1 MFILEVLRTMEMIE
15 KTGKCGLDKRR
26 LVLEILEEL
35 ICKRYGH
42 EVWRTKYRKF
52 AEEMIDFIIEISKG
66 EVTIDINNVAKRLFP
81 CC

>member
-1 MFILEVLRTMEMIE
+1 MFVFQILNTMETIE

-26 LVLEILEEL
+26 IVLEILEEL
-35 ICKRYGH
+35 ITKQYGH
-42 EVWRTKYRKF
+42 EVWRTKYREF